1 MRKIYKLADRQQNAN
16 LLEYQQEIMDTV
28 NSVVPGKNP
37 QVFSDH
43 FETDPLTHQ
52 EAVKLGRALS
62 KISGLKSFGKQVTI
76 FRLFEGSLK
85 E

>member
-1 MRKIYKLADRQQNAN
+1 MRKIYKFADRQQQADLTN
-16 LLEYQQEIMDTV
+16 YQQEIIDTV

-37 QVFSDH
+37 KVFADR

-52 EAVKLGRALS
+52 EAVRLGRALS

>member
-1 MRKIYKLADRQQNAN
+1 MKKIYKLADRSQKAD
-16 LLEYQQEIMDTV
+16 LLDYKQEIIDTV
-28 NSVVPGKNP
+28 NAVAPDKNP
-37 QVFSDH
+37 KVYADH

>member
-16 LLEYQQEIMDTV
+16 LLDYQQEIMDTV

-37 QVFSDH
+37 KVFADH
-43 FETDPLTHQ
+43 FETDPLSHQ

-76 FRLFEGSLK
+76 FRLFEGFLK